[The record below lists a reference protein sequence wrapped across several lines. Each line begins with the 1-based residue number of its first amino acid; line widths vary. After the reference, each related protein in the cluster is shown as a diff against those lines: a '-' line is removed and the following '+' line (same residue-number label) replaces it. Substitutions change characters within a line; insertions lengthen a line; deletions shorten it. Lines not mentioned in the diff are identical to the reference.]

1 MLVDKMVIFTKL
13 YLVNVLTLS
22 LLKTPE
28 NFAFSTAFRG
38 YEMKILAIKELITKG
53 QYTSWKLSVFRVFLS
68 DPYFSAFRLNMERF
82 SVPLCIQ
89 PECVKI
95 RTRKTPNTDN
105 FHTVID
111 SRPPSLLG
119 LCHHFHYFCYR

>member
-1 MLVDKMVIFTKL
+1 MLVDKMVIFTNL
-13 YLVNVLTLS
+13 HLVNVLILS

-28 NFAFSTAFRG
+28 NLAFSTAFRR

-53 QYTSWKLSVFRVFLS
+53 QYTSVEKVVRIQSIS
-68 DPYFSAFRLNMERF
+68 GPYFPAFRLNMERF
-82 SVPLCIQ
+82 SLPLCIQ
-89 PECVKI
+89 PECMKI

-105 FHTVID
+105 FHAVID

>member
-38 YEMKILAIKELITKG
+38 YEMKILAIKELIAKG
-53 QYTSWKLSVFRVFLS
+53 QYTS
-68 DPYFSAFRLNMERF
+68 
-82 SVPLCIQ
+82 
-89 PECVKI
+89 
-95 RTRKTPNTDN
+95 
-105 FHTVID
+105 
-111 SRPPSLLG
+111 
-119 LCHHFHYFCYR
+119 